1 VELCI
6 VADRS
11 QLAVAVRQTDP
22 RRAYLLLK
30 EGLFLAHDL
39 GHRELIAYCF
49 EALASVTADRHPLL
63 ALSLLTKAVRL
74 YEETGIRLRGPE
86 LAMHDETVSLL
97 RRTVSEAQW
106 GAAVKLDACLQLMS

>member
-1 VELCI
+1 MCSVF
-6 VADRS
+6 DR
-11 QLAVAVRQTDP
+11 
-22 RRAYLLLK
+22 
-30 EGLFLAHDL
+30 
-39 GHRELIAYCF
+39 REVF
-49 EALASVTADRHPLL
+49 SFHPAST
-63 ALSLLTKAVRL
+63 TKAVRL